1 MFCDLETCRDS
12 REGENSWV
20 LRGDGYLSGAPQ
32 CGWACV
38 SQTLSQFIL
47 EDTPSNKYS
56 NPFMDEEP
64 KGIDTE

>member
-1 MFCDLETCRDS
+1 MGSE
-12 REGENSWV
+12 
-20 LRGDGYLSGAPQ
+20 GDGYLSGAPQ
-32 CGWACV
+32 CGWACA

-47 EDTPSNKYS
+47 KDTPSNKYS